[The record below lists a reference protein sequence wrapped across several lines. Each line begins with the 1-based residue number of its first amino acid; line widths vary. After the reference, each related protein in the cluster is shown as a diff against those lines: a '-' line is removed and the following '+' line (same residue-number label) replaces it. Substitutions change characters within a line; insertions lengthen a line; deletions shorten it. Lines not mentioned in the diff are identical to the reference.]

1 MLNLEM
7 QILEIE
13 IFYVAIR
20 VQSVICTENHFKA
33 IFTVAK
39 KSEYREECRNDIYQ
53 KRALQVVIGY
63 DRMRPDEEPAYD
75 AMILRDNPCHVSG
88 VFFTGIDIFC
98 RFDNEIVCYY
108 YDL

>member
-1 MLNLEM
+1 M
-7 QILEIE
+7 
-13 IFYVAIR
+13 
-20 VQSVICTENHFKA
+20 QSVIHNCCTENHFEA
-33 IFTVAK
+33 IFTVSK
-39 KSEYREECRNDIYQ
+39 KSEYREEWSFRTNIYQ
-53 KRALQVVIGY
+53 KRALEVVIGY